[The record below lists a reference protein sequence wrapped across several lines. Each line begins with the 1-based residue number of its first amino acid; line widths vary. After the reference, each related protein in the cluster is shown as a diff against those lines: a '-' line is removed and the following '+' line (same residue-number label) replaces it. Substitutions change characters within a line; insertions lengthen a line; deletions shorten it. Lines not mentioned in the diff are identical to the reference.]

1 MKPSDH
7 AAGSKP
13 MLLMVDDTPS
23 NLDTLREILS
33 GQYALRVALDGQRAL
48 DLAASEPQ
56 PQLILLDVMMPGLDG
71 YEVCRRLK
79 RNPATHDIPVIF
91 VTAMGETEDETRGFE
106 AGGVDYVVK
115 PVSAPI
121 VLARI
126 GTHLNLAD
134 QKHHLEELV
143 HERTAQLERTRREI
157 IQRLG
162 RAAEYKDDET
172 GSHVVRMSHYSR
184 MLAQAAGT
192 HPEWAECLFHAAP
205 MHDIGKI
212 GIPDYI
218 LQKSSDLT
226 PEEWEV
232 MRRHPQIGADIIG
245 NDSAEIQAM
254 ARSVALHHH
263 ERWNGEGYPRGLAG
277 EAIPLEARIVMIAD
291 VFDALTTERPYK
303 KAWPIEDAVKYMR
316 AQSGVLFDPKLLA
329 LFFERLPAILA
340 IKQRYP
346 DSKPL
351 AAMQ

>member
-1 MKPSDH
+1 MNPDDH
-7 AAGSKP
+7 ALGRKP
-13 MLLMVDDTPS
+13 TLLLVDDTPS

-33 GQYALRVALDGQRAL
+33 GRYTLRVALDGQRAL
-48 DLAASEPQ
+48 ELAASEPQ
-56 PQLILLDVMMPGLDG
+56 PHLILLDVMMPKLDG

-79 RNPATHDIPVIF
+79 RNPATQGIPVIF

-126 GTHLNLAD
+126 RTHLNLAD
-134 QKHHLEELV
+134 QKQHLEELV
-143 HERTAQLERTRREI
+143 RERTAQVERTRREI

-172 GSHVVRMSHYSR
+172 GSHVARMSHYSR
-184 MLAQAAGT
+184 LLAQAAGV

-205 MHDIGKI
+205 MHDIVKI
-212 GIPDYI
+212 GIPDHI

-232 MRRHPQIGADIIG
+232 MRKHPQIGAEIIG
-245 NDSAEIQAM
+245 DDDAQILAM

-263 ERWNGEGYPRGLAG
+263 ERWNGEGYPRGIAG

-303 KAWPIEDAVKYMR
+303 QAWPVEGAVKYMR
-316 AQSGVLFDPKLLA
+316 AQSGVLFDPRLLG
-329 LFFERLPAILA
+329 LFFEQLPALLA

-351 AAMQ
+351 PKLS